1 MFYLQDTNIA
11 FGDQPI
17 DSEHR
22 KDNNQ
27 NKIDPGIFIAREFLS
42 LEPYHQTLTTWLLV
56 INVYILAENKRILQ
70 ASNVFKMQMYNL
82 SQIKMC

>member
-1 MFYLQDTNIA
+1 MMFYLQDTNIA

-42 LEPYHQTLTTWLLV
+42 LEPYHQTLTT
-56 INVYILAENKRILQ
+56 
-70 ASNVFKMQMYNL
+70 
-82 SQIKMC
+82 

>member
-1 MFYLQDTNIA
+1 MMFYLQDTNIA

-42 LEPYHQTLTTWLLV
+42 RSLSSSH
-56 INVYILAENKRILQ
+56 INYMIATN
-70 ASNVFKMQMYNL
+70 
-82 SQIKMC
+82 

>member
-1 MFYLQDTNIA
+1 MFYLQVTNIA

-42 LEPYHQTLTTWLLV
+42 RSLSSSH
-56 INVYILAENKRILQ
+56 INYMIATN
-70 ASNVFKMQMYNL
+70 
-82 SQIKMC
+82 